1 MALLQGFYDSFA
13 QDLDANVSSFDNLEA
28 NTKVVKA
35 KWEEAYE
42 FYRKSYYINIFNK
55 RFVERDSIEE
65 RILPLTLL
73 MQWMV
78 CTRTHSMKKSRAIME
93 DKIRNGLMEDM
104 DNVESLKRRRFKSHY
119 EYRIHGRK

>member
-42 FYRKSYYINIFNK
+42 FYRKSYYNQYI
-55 RFVERDSIEE
+55 
-65 RILPLTLL
+65 
-73 MQWMV
+73 
-78 CTRTHSMKKSRAIME
+78 
-93 DKIRNGLMEDM
+93 
-104 DNVESLKRRRFKSHY
+104 
-119 EYRIHGRK
+119 